1 VAPELVRLALISA
14 AGVAFAATLV
24 LVAGLRRRRASL
36 APSAVRDALIVAAH
50 PDDCVIVAGEYGVE
64 AVRAGRSVHVAY
76 VTCGDGEPGTP
87 RAEVRRQEALR
98 AWALAGVDAK
108 ELHFFA
114 LPNSPMAGPLASS
127 SDGIASAAARLAE
140 LVRELPADAAV
151 FCPAAGETH
160 VDHRLTRKL
169 TIEAVVGSGRSDL
182 TLFEAAE
189 YNDFYSLYT
198 SPERA
203 LGYVAS
209 NIPGLARF
217 VPERFKRGRHGFAS
231 GAAGFGLSP
240 DAERLAKK
248 HAMLRAFASE
258 DGELLVRLFG
268 VPDLFRPIARDDL
281 AMPEQVRG
289 YITLGGRQLS
299 WSTVALW
306 LGLLG
311 LVFGISG
318 LAVELAARGFDSV
331 RYVSLAAGALGA
343 VLALRPRLSLERR
356 LAVLSGA
363 AGLLLGAL
371 GVTH

>member
-1 VAPELVRLALISA
+1 VALELLRFALIGA
-14 AGVAFAATLV
+14 ATTAFSATLV
-24 LVAGLRRRRASL
+24 FLAGLSRRRASL
-36 APSAVRDALIVAAH
+36 DPSAVRDALIVAAH

-64 AVRAGRSVHVAY
+64 AVRGGRSVRVAY

-98 AWALAGVDAK
+98 AWALAGVDTK
-108 ELHFFA
+108 QLDFFA

-127 SDGIASAAARLAE
+127 AAGISGAAARLAE
-140 LVRELPADAAV
+140 LVRELPPDAAV

-169 TIEAVVGSGRSDL
+169 TIDAVAASGRSDL

-189 YNDFYSLYT
+189 YNDFYSLYS

-203 LGYVAS
+203 FAYVLGS
-209 NIPGLARF
+209 LPGFGRF
-217 VPERFKRGRHGFAS
+217 VPERLKRGRHGFAS
-231 GAAGFGLSP
+231 GPAGFGLVP
-240 DAERLAKK
+240 NAERLEKK

-268 VPDLFRPIARDDL
+268 VPDLFRPIAPGSL

-289 YITLGGRQLS
+289 YVTLAGRRLS

-318 LAVELAARGFDSV
+318 LAVEVVARRLDGARYAGFAGAALLAA
-331 RYVSLAAGALGA
+331 
-343 VLALRPRLSLERR
+343 LALRPRLSLERR

-363 AGLLLGAL
+363 AGLLCGAL
-371 GVTH
+371 GGVR

>member
-1 VAPELVRLALISA
+1 MAPELVRLVLICA
-14 AGVAFAATLV
+14 ATTAFAATLV
-24 LVAGLRRRRASL
+24 FLAGLTRRRASL

-64 AVRAGRSVHVAY
+64 AVRGGRSVRVAY

-108 ELHFFA
+108 NLDFFA

-127 SDGIASAAARLAE
+127 SAGVAGAATRLAE

-169 TIEAVVGSGRSDL
+169 TIEAVVGSGRRDL

-189 YNDFYSLYT
+189 YNDLYSLYT

-203 LGYVAS
+203 LAYVLG
-209 NIPGLARF
+209 NLPGLGRF
-217 VPERFKRGRHGFAS
+217 VPNRLKQGRHGFAA
-231 GAAGFGLSP
+231 GPAGFGLAP

-248 HAMLRAFASE
+248 RDMLRAFASE

-268 VPDLFRPIARDDL
+268 APDLFRPIAREGF
-281 AMPEQVRG
+281 AVPEQVRG
-289 YITLGGRQLS
+289 YVTLAGRRLS

-306 LGLLG
+306 FGLLG
-311 LVFGISG
+311 LVLGFSG
-318 LAVELAARGFDSV
+318 LAVELAAKRLDGV
-331 RYVSLAAGALGA
+331 RYVGFAAAALATA
-343 VLALRPRLSLERR
+343 LALRPRLSLERR

-371 GVTH
+371 GGAR

>member
-1 VAPELVRLALISA
+1 VAPELVRLVLIGAALA
-14 AGVAFAATLV
+14 ALGATLV
-24 LVAGLRRRRASL
+24 FVAGLARRRVSL

-64 AVRAGRSVHVAY
+64 AVRGGRSVRVAY

-108 ELHFFA
+108 NLHFFA

-127 SDGIASAAARLAE
+127 GPAVASAATELAE

-160 VDHRLTRKL
+160 VDHRLTRRL
-169 TIEAVVGSGRSDL
+169 TIEAVAASGRQDL

-189 YNDFYSLYT
+189 YNDLYSLYT

-203 LGYVAS
+203 LAYVLG
-209 NIPGLARF
+209 NLPGLARF
-217 VPERFKRGRHGFAS
+217 VPNRLKQGRHGFAA
-231 GAAGFGLSP
+231 GPAGFALAP

-248 HAMLRAFASE
+248 HSMLRAFASE

-268 VPDLFRPIARDDL
+268 APDLFRPLPREGFAV
-281 AMPEQVRG
+281 PEQVRG
-289 YITLGGRQLS
+289 YVTLAGRRLS

-311 LVFGISG
+311 LVVGFSG
-318 LAVELAARGFDSV
+318 LAVELAAKSFDGA
-331 RYVSLAAGALGA
+331 RYVGFAGAALVA
-343 VLALRPRLSLERR
+343 ALALRPRLSLERR
-356 LAVLSGA
+356 LAVLCGA

-371 GVTH
+371 GGAR